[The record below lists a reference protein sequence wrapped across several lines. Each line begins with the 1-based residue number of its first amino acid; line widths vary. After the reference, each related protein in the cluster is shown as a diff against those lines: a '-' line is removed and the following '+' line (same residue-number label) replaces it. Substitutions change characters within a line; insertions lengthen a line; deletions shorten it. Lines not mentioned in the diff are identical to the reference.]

1 MPSARVVQVVEVAT
15 RRPTRGLTLCDKAEV
30 RPPPRD
36 VDDATTRHLPGCRLR
51 AHHGRGGSSVV
62 GRVRVGVVA
71 LYARGVG
78 HGSCRHDRDVH
89 DDIEAHARA
98 RDQRAEA
105 AGHGAGRVDAPS
117 GRDKAHLGRQHVS
130 HRAAAGGGGAI
141 VGDDEVVGDVRARRG
156 LSRRA
161 LRDCQVGDSEDG
173 HGGGGGAEIGRAW
186 CREMVRCDDGVGAHG
201 GSGVADR
208 ARLHL
213 GGAGERAGGEGGGGG
228 IREEVGGGGG
238 EGGGG
243 DRVGDGGGVGGVGA
257 GGEGGRVAV
266 HGGDGRVLGDGHGG
280 GGGAGGA
287 FVGGVALVRRD
298 DGVGA
303 HGGGGV
309 ADRASLHLAG
319 AGERAAGEG
328 GGESGRASGRGGGGV

>member
-1 MPSARVVQVVEVAT
+1 MPAGRVVQVVEVAT
-15 RRPTRGLTLCDKAEV
+15 RRATRGLTLCDKAEA

-141 VGDDEVVGDVRARRG
+141 VGDDEGVGDVRARRG
-156 LSRRA
+156 VRRRA
-161 LRDCQVGDSEDG
+161 LRDCQVGES
-173 HGGGGGAEIGRAW
+173 
-186 CREMVRCDDGVGAHG
+186 
-201 GSGVADR
+201 
-208 ARLHL
+208 
-213 GGAGERAGGEGGGGG
+213 
-228 IREEVGGGGG
+228 
-238 EGGGG
+238 
-243 DRVGDGGGVGGVGA
+243 
-257 GGEGGRVAV
+257 
-266 HGGDGRVLGDGHGG
+266 GDGHGG

-287 FVGGVALVRRD
+287 FVGGVALVRCD

-303 HGGGGV
+303 HGGRAV
-309 ADRASLHLAG
+309 ADRAGLHLAG
-319 AGERAAGEG
+319 AGERATGEG
-328 GGESGRASGRGGGGV
+328 GSGGVRSEEDGGGGEGRGGGGRGDGGGGAGGGAAGRAERRGGGVGGG

>member
-173 HGGGGGAEIGRAW
+173 HGGGGGA
-186 CREMVRCDDGVGAHG
+186 
-201 GSGVADR
+201 
-208 ARLHL
+208 
-213 GGAGERAGGEGGGGG
+213 
-228 IREEVGGGGG
+228 
-238 EGGGG
+238 
-243 DRVGDGGGVGGVGA
+243 
-257 GGEGGRVAV
+257 
-266 HGGDGRVLGDGHGG
+266 
-280 GGGAGGA
+280 GGA
-287 FVGGVALVRRD
+287 FVGGVGLVRRD
-298 DGVGA
+298 DGVRA
-303 HGGGGV
+303 HGGRGV

-328 GGESGRASGRGGGGV
+328 GGGGIREEVDGAGGEGRGGDRVGDGGGAAGGGAGGEGGRVAAHGGDGRVLGDGHGGGGGDGESTRVNSSHTVSAYAVV